1 MVGLAEAAVLRGWAE
16 YAPWA
21 QLTVQEDGVS
31 VPVAGRRQCW
41 SITAWPRVPATKLG
55 PGEVIVAANLGVK
68 LRTVMAR
75 KGQSYADRHV
85 LHLVGDG
92 ALIHLEQVG
101 LPYDEL
107 DRPRRA
113 TRPLPP
119 SGVRAVQALL
129 TAKAADTTWTVR
141 QLADEVDLSVGQAQ
155 RILSILEQA
164 DLVAAQGSGATASR
178 RVIDRG
184 VLLDWLAQQ
193 PAARRSPMQWATHLY
208 GRNGR
213 EVLARAADGL
223 SKARYTYA
231 VTGMAAATLADLGP
245 TELTTVHI
253 WVDPETDLASVAAAA
268 GMEPTS
274 RGANVVLWSDADR
287 SGRPDSEQLD
297 GIPVAQGPR
306 IYLDLLQ
313 LPRGPEVA
321 ETYRR
326 VRLGY

>member
-1 MVGLAEAAVLRGWAE
+1 MELAEAAVLRAWDE

-21 QLTVQEDGVS
+21 QLTVQDDVVS
-31 VPVAGRRQCW
+31 APISGRRQRW
-41 SITAWPRVPATKLG
+41 SIAAWPQVPATKLG
-55 PGEVIVAANLGVK
+55 HGEVLVAANLGGK
-68 LRTVMAR
+68 LRTAMAR

-92 ALIHLEQVG
+92 ALIHVEHVG
-101 LPYDEL
+101 LPHDEA
-107 DRPRRA
+107 DRPQRA

-119 SGVRAVQALL
+119 SGVRAIQAML
-129 TAKAADTTWTVR
+129 TDKAADTTWTVR

-155 RILSILEQA
+155 RILSILERA
-164 DLVAAQGSGATASR
+164 DLVAGQGAGATASR
-178 RVIDRG
+178 KVLDRG

-193 PAARRSPMQWATHLY
+193 PAARRSPMQWASHLY

-213 EVLARAADGL
+213 EVLERAADGL
-223 SKARYTYA
+223 SKARCTYA

-253 WVDPETDLASVAAAA
+253 WVDPEKDLASVAAEA
-268 GMEPTS
+268 GMKRTS
-274 RGANVVLWSDADR
+274 RGANVMLWSDVDR
-287 SGRPDSEQLD
+287 SGKPDSEQLD
-297 GIPVAQGPR
+297 GMPVAQGPR
-306 IYLDLLQ
+306 VYLDLLQ

>member
-1 MVGLAEAAVLRGWAE
+1 MELAEAAVLRAWDE

-21 QLTVQEDGVS
+21 QLKIQDDVVS
-31 VPVAGRRQCW
+31 APVAGRRQRW
-41 SITAWPRVPATKLG
+41 SITAWPQVPATRLG
-55 PGEVIVAANLGVK
+55 PGEVLVAADLGVR
-68 LRTVMAR
+68 LRSLMAR

-101 LPYDEL
+101 LPHGEV

-113 TRPLPP
+113 TKPLPP
-119 SGVRAVQALL
+119 SGVRAVQAML
-129 TAKAADTTWTVR
+129 TAKGADTAWTVR
-141 QLADEVDLSVGQAQ
+141 QLADEVDLSVGQAH
-155 RILSILEQA
+155 RILSILEQSG
-164 DLVAAQGSGATASR
+164 LVVPQGSGATASR
-178 RVIDRG
+178 RVLDRG

-213 EVLARAADGL
+213 EVLARAAEGL
-223 SKARYTYA
+223 FKAHCAFA

-245 TELTTVHI
+245 TELATVHI
-253 WVDPETDLASVAAAA
+253 WVDPEKDLASVAADA
-268 GMEPTS
+268 GMKRTD
-274 RGANVVLWSDADR
+274 RGANVVLWSDTDR
-287 SGRPDSEQLD
+287 SGTSDSEQLE
-297 GIPVAQGPR
+297 GITVAQGPR
-306 IYLDLLQ
+306 VYLDLLQ